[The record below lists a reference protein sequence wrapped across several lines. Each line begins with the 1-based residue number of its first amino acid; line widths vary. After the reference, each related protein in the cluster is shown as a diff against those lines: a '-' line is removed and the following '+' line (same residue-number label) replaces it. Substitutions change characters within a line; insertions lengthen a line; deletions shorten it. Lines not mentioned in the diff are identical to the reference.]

1 MPHSSQTWPKKIK
14 RQTVSAANE
23 ERYPHIDDFRND
35 FDDNMNDDLDDEFS
49 AFRGDLFGEEES
61 GALTNDLPPIDDLD
75 DEFDQLRRKSTRGE
89 SLDDDLAED
98 ALFSEE
104 SSNGGSQFAW
114 RNFTPG
120 QRLVLAVLVLLN
132 IVMGV
137 IGLLVVTGNLG

>member
-1 MPHSSQTWPKKIK
+1 M
-14 RQTVSAANE
+14 
-23 ERYPHIDDFRND
+23 DDFRND

-104 SSNGGSQFAW
+104 SSSGGSQFAW

-120 QRLVLAVLVLLN
+120 QRLILAVLVLLN